1 MTAHYWNTKKLLEE
15 MAGGSRVQ
23 LISMLRMDAR
33 SLRFQVKIGNF
44 SDGLYYTLKERIKKT
59 HFILFGIKPRTYI
72 NYMYWNTCYDN

>member
-1 MTAHYWNTKKLLEE
+1 MTAHYWNTKKLLDT
-15 MAGGSRVQ
+15 MSNQ
-23 LISMLRMDAR
+23 SHNQMLWMLRMDAR

-59 HFILFGIKPRTYI
+59 HFIMYGIKPRTYV